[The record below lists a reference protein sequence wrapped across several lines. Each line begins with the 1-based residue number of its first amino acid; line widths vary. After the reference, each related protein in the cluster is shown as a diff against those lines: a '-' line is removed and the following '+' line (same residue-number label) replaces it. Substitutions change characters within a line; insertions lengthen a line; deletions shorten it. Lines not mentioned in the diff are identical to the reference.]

1 MRLAGYAFLAG
12 ASALLTSP
20 AIGQQIPGATGL
32 QRHPIGA
39 PGNAVYERDRPA
51 FDAKGMVAGA
61 FRFYPSVTV
70 GSYYDSNVFASDTSE
85 VDDFVGF
92 VGPQL
97 AVMTEQDAL
106 TLDARLGVGISRY
119 LDRTDQNAEE
129 AEGFVG
135 GRYRLSTTDSLRA
148 GLALRRQVVGRD
160 DVDDGGGA
168 GAPRMVHRATA
179 DAGYSAVRGAFAID
193 VGGRATDQDFR
204 LDTQRGSDRRE
215 YDGTGRLGYR
225 ATRELT
231 PFVEPFFQ
239 VRDFDTSVDSGGF
252 QRDANRVGGRVGT
265 LYTLGDTLSL
275 EASAG
280 LSRWEF
286 DDPAFGDDTGW
297 MARGTMGWNVTPV
310 TTIKASLGRDEI
322 ATTRVG
328 SSLREVIGTNVGVE
342 HAIQPDILVFAD
354 AEYRMVDFNGP
365 ARDDDVV
372 QFAVGGDYLLT
383 QMFSVGASY
392 LFANRESTAVGEDFT
407 RNIVWVNLRAQ
418 F

>member
-1 MRLAGYAFLAG
+1 VTLVATPVAFA
-12 ASALLTSP
+12 
-20 AIGQQIPGATGL
+20 QQVPGATGL
-32 QRHPIGA
+32 QRHPLGA
-39 PGNAVYERDRPA
+39 PGSAVYDRDRPD
-51 FDAKGMVAGA
+51 FEAKGMAAGS

-70 GSYYDSNVFASDTSE
+70 GSYYDSNVFASETNE

-97 AVMTEQDAL
+97 VVTSEQDAL

-119 LDRTDQNAEE
+119 LDRTDQNVEE
-129 AEGFVG
+129 GEGHVG
-135 GRYRLSTTDSLRA
+135 GRYRLSSSDSLRG
-148 GLALRRQVVGRD
+148 GLTLRREVVGRD
-160 DVDDGGGA
+160 DVDDGGGV
-168 GAPRMVHRATA
+168 GAPRMVHRAIA
-179 DAGYSAVRGAFAID
+179 DAGYSSVRGPFTID
-193 VGGRATDQDFR
+193 IGGRAADQDFR
-204 LDTQRGSDRRE
+204 LDTQRGADRRE

-239 VRDFDTSVDSGGF
+239 IRDFDTSVDSNGF

-280 LSRWEF
+280 LARWEF

-297 MARGTMGWNVTPV
+297 MARATMGWNVTPV
-310 TTIKASLGRDEI
+310 TTLKAGLGRDEV
-322 ATTRVG
+322 ATTRAG
-328 SSLREVIGTNVGVE
+328 SSLREVVSTNVGVE
-342 HAIQPDILVFAD
+342 HAIQANILVFAD
-354 AEYRMVDFNGP
+354 AEYRMIDFNGP

-372 QFAVGGDYLLT
+372 QLAVGGDYFLT

-392 LFANRESTAVGEDFT
+392 LVANRDSTVAGEDFT
-407 RNIVWVNLRAQ
+407 RNIVWLNLRAQ